1 MRKKIFRKNTV
12 PAEMRLRKIRNGKKE
27 KNKIKTEEQKQKR

>member
-1 MRKKIFRKNTV
+1 MRKKIFRKQV
-12 PAEMRLRKIRNGKKE
+12 ERLRKIRNGKKE